1 MKKFPIE
8 LIVAATPD
16 GEIGYDNTI
25 PWQLRGDLKRFK
37 DLTMGHVLIMGR
49 KTYESLPVSLRGR
62 SIVVVSQS
70 LMSQNNGNR
79 QPPADFQ
86 SFVGGI
92 GCKVQFA
99 HSLMDALM
107 VAMIDTVLNDQ
118 KIFIAG
124 GAGIYDEALEMLQEH
139 PQMELR
145 VHLTTVYKEP
155 HTGAYDTKIKNIS
168 LLDNFTVAADPIEV
182 YDELYETHDEMTKR
196 VGPQHLD
203 PGGWYWPDS
212 PKPIL
217 LSRTLSHTYTTLV
230 RE

>member
-16 GEIGYDNTI
+16 GEIGYENTI
-25 PWQLRGDLKRFK
+25 PWQLKGDLKRFR

-70 LMSQNNGNR
+70 LIAENNGNR
-79 QPPADFQ
+79 QPGPGFQ
-86 SFVGGI
+86 SFIGSI
-92 GCKVQFA
+92 GCRIQFA

-124 GAGIYDEALEMLQEH
+124 GAGIYDEALEMLLEH

-155 HTGAYDTKIKNIS
+155 QVGYDTKIENIH
-168 LLDNFTVAADPIEV
+168 LLDHFNVVGDPEEV
-182 YDELYETHDEMTKR
+182 YDEVFKELE
-196 VGPQHLD
+196 VQHLD
-203 PGGWYWPDS
+203 PGGWYWPDP
-212 PKPIL
+212 PKPSL